1 MDTIA
6 KLFLTGFTTTAL
18 LGPLVGNWVDKYGRK
33 KGSMAFALFYTA
45 AALAVCSNNLA
56 VLFAGRVAGGI
67 GTSLLFS
74 APEAWFVGEAGR
86 GAFSG
91 AFLGRTFGLAYFG
104 DSIAAMTAGQVAQAS
119 ANVAG
124 PTAPF
129 VASTLCLGLGALI
142 ASVCWAENKADRS
155 SSEVSASNEGG
166 EVAKSSGG
174 GGIRR
179 AAAAMA
185 ADPKILCVGAVQS
198 LFEGAMYIFV
208 LQWPNALRAVL
219 SGSAAVPFGKVF
231 SCFMASCML
240 GSSLFPALANRG
252 VRVEDSAPLMLGLA
266 ATAMASAAAF
276 GTTGLAAL
284 AGAFFAFEAC
294 VG

>member
-18 LGPLVGNWVDKYGRK
+18 LGPFVGNWVDKYGRK
-33 KGSMAFALFYTA
+33 KGSVAFAVFYAT
-45 AALAVCSNNLA
+45 AALAVRSDNLA
-56 VLFAGRVAGGI
+56 LLFAGRVAGGI

-86 GAFSG
+86 GAFGG

-104 DSIAAMTAGQVAQAS
+104 DSIAAMGAGQLAQVA
-119 ANVAG
+119 ANAAG
-124 PTAPF
+124 PAAPF
-129 VASTLCLGLGALI
+129 VASTLFLGLGALI

-155 SSEVSASNEGG
+155 GAEASQAVEG
-166 EVAKSSGG
+166 AKRDG
-174 GGIRR
+174 GGIGR
-179 AAAAMA
+179 AAAAVA
-185 ADPKILCVGAVQS
+185 ADPKILCVGAVQA

-208 LQWPNALRAVL
+208 LQWPNALRAAL
-219 SGSAAVPFGKVF
+219 DGSSAVPFGKVF

-240 GSSLFPALANRG
+240 GSSLFPAVANRG

-266 ATAMASAAAF
+266 SVAMASAAAF
-276 GTTGLAAL
+276 GASGLAAL
-284 AGAFFAFEAC
+284 VGAFFAFEAC